1 MSADRVSQLR
11 ASTLFADVPDEPLK
25 QLAADAE
32 EVHLQAGE
40 ALLRE
45 GDPAEEVYV
54 VVSGELEIRKQ
65 SGKAEVALTR
75 VGPGSIQGEIAA
87 FERGRRMASVYAVGD
102 AEVLRLPFESVR
114 AMLAADPDVATALL
128 RTVTS
133 RMRGI
138 EEAFRQREK
147 LAALGTLAAGLAHEL
162 NNPAAAI
169 RRSAEELAEVTR
181 ERNEAA
187 IGIAVGHPQLEALV
201 GARPS
206 EPDRHLDALDRADR
220 SDAIAAALR
229 AAGLPE
235 DEGPDEAAG
244 GLTNAGWTPEDLER
258 ALAGLDPAA
267 VPAAVRWLSSVAS
280 GDELLSEI
288 RMAAGRISSI
298 VGATKGYAYLDQ
310 APVQRLPVTKG
321 IDDTLVILEAKLG
334 DIAVHRDYA
343 PDVPEI
349 EGWGS
354 ELNQVWTNILDNAI
368 DAMNGH
374 GEITIEVKPTDVGG
388 VEVRMCDN
396 GPGIPPETLPKLFEP
411 FFTTKPPGVGSGL
424 GLHLSH
430 NIVIQHG
437 GEIEVDSRPGR
448 TCFAISLPK
457 NLPAAAAD
465 RSDADGG
472 R

>member
-1 MSADRVSQLR
+1 MSADRLAQLR
-11 ASTLFADVPDEPLK
+11 ASSLFAEVPDEPLRR
-25 QLAADAE
+25 LAADAE
-32 EVHLQAGE
+32 EVHLRPGE

-54 VVSGELEIRKQ
+54 VVTGELEIRKQ

-114 AMLAADPDVATALL
+114 AMLGADPDVATVLL

-138 EEAFRQREK
+138 EEALRQREK

-169 RRSAEELAEVTR
+169 RRSAEELAEVTK

-187 IGIAVGHPQLEALV
+187 VGIAVGHPQLEAFV

-206 EPDRHLDALDRADR
+206 EPGRKLDALDRADR
-220 SDAIAAALR
+220 TDAIAAALR
-229 AAGLPE
+229 AAGLAE
-235 DEGPDEAAG
+235 DADPGPDEAAG
-244 GLTNAGWTPEDLER
+244 GLTAAGWTPEDLER
-258 ALAGLDPAA
+258 ALGGLEAA
-267 VPAAVRWLSSVAS
+267 AIPAAVRWLSSVAT

-298 VGATKGYAYLDQ
+298 VSSTKGYAYLDQ
-310 APVQRLPVTKG
+310 APVQRFPVTQG

-343 PDVPEI
+343 PDLPEI

-374 GEITIEVKPTDVGG
+374 GEITIAVTPTEVGG
-388 VEVRMCDN
+388 VEVQICDD
-396 GPGIPPETLPKLFEP
+396 GPGIPAETLPKLFEP

-430 NIVIQHG
+430 NIVVQHG
-437 GEIEVDSRPGR
+437 GVIEVDSRPGR
-448 TCFAISLPK
+448 TCFAVSLPRT
-457 NLPAAAAD
+457 LPVAAAD
-465 RSDADGG
+465 
-472 R
+472 